1 MTINV
6 TQVIHTDSNQ
16 LNIHNSKKLY
26 IYGMEKRALNTPISD
41 DMLLE
46 QANIFGDLIYGY
58 DLINSK
64 IQKTHF
70 NKY

>member
-1 MTINV
+1 
-6 TQVIHTDSNQ
+6 
-16 LNIHNSKKLY
+16 
-26 IYGMEKRALNTPISD
+26 MEKRALNTPISD